1 MNETI
6 NCCLYAR
13 CSTLLNQDPE
23 NQLIHLR
30 QFAIARG
37 FKLVK
42 EFVDHGISGAKERR
56 PALDEM
62 VGLARQGKIKIIIT
76 TSLDRISRDTRHL
89 LNLIEELNHY
99 GISIISLRENLD
111 FSTPLGK
118 ATLTIIGAISS
129 LERELTRE
137 RIKSALAAK
146 KMAAERIGK
155 KFNIGR
161 PTVISEELLL
171 KIRSMKTQGISIR
184 KIADSLNVGKSTV
197 QRILKSGK

>member
-1 MNETI
+1 
-6 NCCLYAR
+6 
-13 CSTLLNQDPE
+13 
-23 NQLIHLR
+23 LIHLR